1 MPLQTGTLLQA
12 LLPAV
17 FIAIAVYRR
26 LSRRTKP
33 QTKRRFFKRHG
44 ATLVVM
50 GLLGFQLGYFDPK
63 IGSVI
68 EVSLSEP
75 AEDEDSGG
83 PDNPLAHL
91 HRQAKQIRRG
101 TPPERI
107 TTYLA
112 PRA

>member
-1 MPLQTGTLLQA
+1 MPFPIGTLLPVA
-12 LLPAV
+12 L
-17 FIAIAVYRR
+17 IAIALYRR
-26 LSRRTKP
+26 LSHRTKP
-33 QTKRRFFKRHG
+33 QTKRPFFKRNG

-63 IGSVI
+63 IGSII

-75 AEDEDSGG
+75 AEDEDSSG
-83 PDNPLAHL
+83 PDDPLAHL

-107 TTYLA
+107 TTYLTQH
-112 PRA
+112 P